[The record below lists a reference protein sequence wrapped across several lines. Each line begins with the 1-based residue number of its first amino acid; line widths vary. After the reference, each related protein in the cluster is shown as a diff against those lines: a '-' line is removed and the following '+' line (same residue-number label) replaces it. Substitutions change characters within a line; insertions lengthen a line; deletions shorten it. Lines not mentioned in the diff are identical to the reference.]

1 MFANF
6 TPRIRQI
13 KLTREQLQRSVIT
26 LTETRDDLR
35 RFLDEECAT
44 SNEWQDFE
52 TVSER
57 VDQLNASAIQLT
69 ERAESKLQIA
79 FVGSVGAGKSTLIN
93 ALLGEDIMPVTRAET
108 TFCNVAVTGS
118 SSNEWT
124 AVERST
130 GRALEITEFRQ
141 LLHVLKAREQRETLG
156 LTPSSVIDVK
166 WPTARCK
173 ALVENV
179 VLYDTPGIGERKAT
193 DDAVIELC
201 KFVDVIVAVMDIHS
215 PTLRTVS
222 NHLRSV
228 LNQIN
233 PEASIRRTI
242 RKIVFCKSQLTTCS
256 YRASWTSGNDRD
268 LSIRLPNVPTQNP
281 KIFYAFV
288 LSIESIFHPE
298 KDDSVVLFV

>member
-222 NHLRSV
+222 NHL
-228 LNQIN
+228 
-233 PEASIRRTI
+233 P
-242 RKIVFCKSQLTTCS
+242 F
-256 YRASWTSGNDRD
+256 
-268 LSIRLPNVPTQNP
+268 
-281 KIFYAFV
+281 
-288 LSIESIFHPE
+288 
-298 KDDSVVLFV
+298 